1 MIKGLDYFQNY
12 FNDFQDSYILI
23 GGAACY
29 VLMDNVGLDF
39 RATKDLDI
47 VLCAE
52 ALDAAFVAKFWAF
65 VKVGNYE
72 HKEKSTGEKQFYR
85 FNKPSN
91 PEFPFMLELFS
102 RKPDELVLDDN
113 SHLTPIPVD
122 EDISSL
128 SAILLDDDY
137 YQCIE
142 NGRLIING
150 LSVLGPEYILAF
162 KARAWLDLTERSS
175 AGEAIDSKNIKKHRN
190 DVFRVFALLSPD
202 QRVDIAE
209 RIKVDMQKFIDAMSK
224 EESLDI
230 KTLGL
235 KSLSLDE
242 VLGNLALIYQL
253 GA

>member
-1 MIKGLDYFQNY
+1 VIKGLDYFQNY

-150 LSVLGPEYILAF
+150 LSLLGPEYILAF

-175 AGEAIDSKNIKKHRN
+175 AGETIDSKNIRKHRN